1 MKKKTLL
8 HSILFTFLFCVM
20 VLCFQTSVR
29 AEGNYYLKVNKSTN
43 VVTAYTQDNK
53 PYTAFVCSAGDAT
66 PLGTFYTPAKYSWW
80 KLDGPSYGQYCT
92 RITGNFLFHSVWYYQ
107 QNKTTQSY
115 VQYNKLGTL
124 ASHGCIRLTTAAAK
138 WIYDNCPIGTK
149 VIIFNGT
156 SNDDPLGKPPF
167 IHVSTSVSMGWDPT
181 DPDPNNTYS
190 TKSTQPKIVI
200 NGKPNVQYKGKF
212 TPVSMTA
219 YDSAGNVLSSAWIR
233 ASGTVNTNQMG
244 NYPVTY
250 YVTDSFGRDASV
262 TVNYQVGDA
271 QSPTISG
278 VKSEVTKEYKSKFK
292 FLAGVSAKNSL
303 GTVLTKQIVTKV
315 RKPGTD
321 KYKKV
326 TEPTIELDQVGKYRV
341 MYYLKNP
348 TNHMTTTKYTKIIVK
363 DTRKPLL
370 TSEDNFA
377 KLEVK
382 AGTKSITYKKLLKG
396 VSAQLVS
403 GKNMRSKISIKIT
416 DTNGKTKTVS
426 KNGSYNIPKAGT
438 YTVIYYCTN
447 TNKNLKTG
455 VYKVAKKSRKLIVP
469 EEVRVK
475 DISHVILAPQN
486 EVLTVTGSAIQVMED
501 VKVITTTTM
510 TDKSEKVTE
519 TTKNIQCSVTYQAD
533 TSAEPLEIVL
543 EENKLIPT
551 KAGIYTITYQYEDK
565 KGNTAE
571 YTRTIQVIAE
581 SDGPVQPEAPEEAAQ

>member
-1 MKKKTLL
+1 
-8 HSILFTFLFCVM
+8 M

-426 KNGSYNIPKAGT
+426 KNGSYNISKAGT

>member
-1 MKKKTLL
+1 
-8 HSILFTFLFCVM
+8 M

>member
-1 MKKKTLL
+1 
-8 HSILFTFLFCVM
+8 M

-501 VKVITTTTM
+501 VKVITTTMM